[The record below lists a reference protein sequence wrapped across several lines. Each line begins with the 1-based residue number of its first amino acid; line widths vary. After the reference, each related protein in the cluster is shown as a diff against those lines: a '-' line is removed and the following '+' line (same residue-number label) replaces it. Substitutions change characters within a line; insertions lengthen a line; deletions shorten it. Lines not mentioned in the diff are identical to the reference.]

1 MSLAAKLTII
11 YKLPKKMKEIF
22 EKMWR
27 IVKIVAVFVWKLW
40 KCVVMTAEFCL
51 CWAFVAA
58 ACLLELA
65 VGGWRMEGARGL
77 AMEMPGAAE
86 LAREIRDVLLE

>member
-1 MSLAAKLTII
+1 
-11 YKLPKKMKEIF
+11 MKEIF
-22 EKMWR
+22 EKMWK

-58 ACLLELA
+58 AGMLELA
-65 VGGWRMEGARGL
+65 AGGWRLEEARRL
-77 AMEMPGAAE
+77 AWEMPGVRE
-86 LAREIRDVLLE
+86 LAMGLRDVLLE

>member
-1 MSLAAKLTII
+1 
-11 YKLPKKMKEIF
+11 MKEIF
-22 EKMWR
+22 EKMWK

-58 ACLLELA
+58 AGLLELA
-65 VGGWRMEGARGL
+65 AGGWRLEEARRL
-77 AMEMPGAAE
+77 AGEMPGAAE
-86 LAREIRDVLLE
+86 LAMGMRDVLLE